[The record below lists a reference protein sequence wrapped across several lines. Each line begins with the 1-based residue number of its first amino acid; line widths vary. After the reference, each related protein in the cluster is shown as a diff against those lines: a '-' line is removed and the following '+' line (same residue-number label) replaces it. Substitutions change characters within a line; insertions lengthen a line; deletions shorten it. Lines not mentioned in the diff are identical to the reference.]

1 MGAILMEKLQLE
13 DFTKFKFL
21 SGLKYSP
28 NGDYA
33 AFAVHR
39 MDVEE
44 NKYLS
49 NIWLLD
55 IKSRKYFQLT
65 SFNEERG
72 FVWLDNENI
81 LFSGS
86 RNPKD
91 KEKVES
97 GEEFTRYYKINIH
110 GGEALEAFVIPKK
123 VMNIEPIDENTFLL
137 TARYNVNEKELEGLS
152 EEEKQKEL
160 KKRKEEKD
168 YKVLDEI
175 PYWVNGA
182 GFINKDRERLY
193 LYRANENKLQPITD
207 EYTDVSLFK
216 LNRDKSKAV
225 FIGRT
230 YKDKMDLVSDV
241 YIYDVASNEVKKIN
255 RDEDFSYRYA
265 DFLGDKIICTGT
277 DMKKY
282 GINENSKFYLLDVD
296 SGEKKCIT
304 PDLDMSLGN
313 SVGSD
318 SRYGSGYSFKVEG
331 DYLYFISTERYNAYL
346 NRIDVNGKIEK
357 VIASDGSVDM
367 FDVKGE
373 NILFIGFRGLKLL
386 ELYEYKNGE
395 EKQLT
400 DFNEWVQ
407 KERKLSKPER
417 VEVET
422 RAGHVIDGWIMRPI
436 DYEEGKK
443 YPAILDIHGGPKTV
457 YGEIYF
463 HEMQYWATEGY
474 FVFFCNPKGSD
485 GRGNEFADIRGKYG
499 TIDYEDIMKFTDYVL
514 ENYKDI
520 DPSRVG
526 VTGGSYG
533 GFMTNWIIGHTDRF
547 KAAVSQRSIS
557 NWTTE
562 FGTTD
567 IGYYFVPD
575 QIGGTPWDNFEKYW
589 EHSPLKYADRVKT
602 PTLFLHSD
610 EDYRC
615 WMAEALQMFSALK
628 YFGVESKLVLFHG
641 ENHELSRSGKPK
653 HRIRRLREIT
663 EWFNKYLK

>member
-1 MGAILMEKLQLE
+1 MEKIKLE

-28 NGDYA
+28 SGEHA
-33 AFAVHR
+33 GFVVHR

-49 NIWLLD
+49 NLWLLEV
-55 IKSRKYFQLT
+55 KSGKYFQLT
-65 SFNEERG
+65 SFNEETD
-72 FVWLDNENI
+72 FVWLDDENI
-81 LFSGS
+81 LFSGY

-91 KEKVES
+91 KEKMDS

-110 GGEALEAFVIPKK
+110 GGEAVEAFVISKRVTDIK
-123 VMNIEPIDENTFLL
+123 PIDENTFLL
-137 TARYNVNEKELEGLS
+137 TARYNITEKELEGLS
-152 EEEKQKEL
+152 EEEKKEEL
-160 KKRKEEKD
+160 KRRKEERD

-175 PYWVNGA
+175 PYWVNGV
-182 GFINKDRERLY
+182 GFVNKDRNRLY
-193 LYRANENKLQPITD
+193 LYRVKENKLQPITD
-207 EYTDVSLFK
+207 EYTHVSLFN
-216 LNRDKSKAV
+216 LNRTKNKAV
-225 FIGRT
+225 FISQT
-230 YKDKMDLVSDV
+230 YKDKKKLVSDV
-241 YIYDVASNEVKKIN
+241 YIYDIKTNEIEKLNK
-255 RDEDFSYRYA
+255 DEDFSYRYA
-265 DFLGDKIICTGT
+265 DFLGEHVICMGT

-282 GINENSKFYLLDVD
+282 GINENSKFYIFDID
-296 SGEKKCIT
+296 SGERKCIT
-304 PDLDMSLGN
+304 PDLDLSIGN

-318 SRYGSGYSFKVEG
+318 SRYGHGYSIKSEG

-346 NRIDVNGKIEK
+346 NRINISGEIEK
-357 VIASDGSVDM
+357 VIASEGSVDM

-373 NILFIGFRGLKLL
+373 NILFIGFRDLKLS
-386 ELYEYKNGE
+386 ELYEYSDGE

-400 DFNEWVQ
+400 NFNEWVQ
-407 KERKLSKPER
+407 REKKLSKPER

-422 RAGHVIDGWIMRPI
+422 RPGHFIDGWVIKPI

-463 HEMQYWATEGY
+463 HEMQYWAAEGY

-485 GRGNEFADIRGKYG
+485 GRGNEFADIRGRYG
-499 TIDYEDIMKFTDYVL
+499 TVDYEDIMKFTDYVL
-514 ENYKDI
+514 QHYKDI
-520 DPSRVG
+520 DSSRVG

-562 FGTTD
+562 FGATD

-589 EHSPLKYADRVKT
+589 EHSPLKYADKVKT

-615 WMAEALQMFSALK
+615 WMVEALQMFSALK

>member
-1 MGAILMEKLQLE
+1 MEKLQLE

-28 NGDYA
+28 SGNYA
-33 AFAVHR
+33 AFVVHR

-49 NIWLLD
+49 NIWVLD
-55 IKSRKYFQLT
+55 TKTKKYFQLT

-72 FVWLDNENI
+72 FVWLDDDYV
-81 LFSGS
+81 LFAGS

-91 KEKVES
+91 KEKAES
-97 GEEFTRYYKINIH
+97 GEEFTKYYKINIH
-110 GGEALEAFVIPKK
+110 GGEAVEAFVIPKK
-123 VMNIEPIDENTFLL
+123 VTEILPVDDDTFLL
-137 TARYNVNEKELEGLS
+137 IALYNVNKKDLEGLS
-152 EEEKQKEL
+152 EEEKKKEL
-160 KKRKEEKD
+160 ERRKEEKD
-168 YKVLDEI
+168 YEVFDEI
-175 PYWVNGA
+175 PFWANGE
-182 GFINKDRERLY
+182 GVINKDRGRLY
-193 LYRANENKLQPITD
+193 VYKLSDNKLQPITD
-207 EYTDVSLFK
+207 EYTDVYSLK
-216 LNRDKSKAV
+216 LNKDKTKAV
-225 FIGRT
+225 FIGKS
-230 YKDKMDLVSDV
+230 YKDKMPLTSDV
-241 YIYDVASNEVKKIN
+241 YIYNLKVGELKKVN
-255 RDEDFSYRYA
+255 KDSDFSYRYM
-265 DFLGDKIICTGT
+265 DFLGDKIICAGT

-282 GINENSKFYLLDVD
+282 GINENSKFYILEE
-296 SGEKKCIT
+296 SGERRCIT
-304 PDLDMSLGN
+304 PELDMSLGN
-313 SVGSD
+313 SVNSD
-318 SRYGSGYSFKVEG
+318 VRYGSGFSFKAEG

-346 NRIDVNGKIEK
+346 NRINLEGKIEK
-357 VIASDGSVDM
+357 VIEKDGSVDM
-367 FDVKGE
+367 FDVCGD
-373 NILFIGFRGLKLL
+373 NILFIGFRGLKLQ
-386 ELYEYKNGE
+386 ELYEYKDGQE
-395 EKQLT
+395 IQIT

-407 KERKLSKPER
+407 KEKKLSKPER

-422 RAGHVIDGWIMRPI
+422 RPGHFIDGWVIKPI

-463 HEMQYWATEGY
+463 HEMQYWAAEGY

-485 GRGNEFADIRGKYG
+485 GRGNEFADIRGRYG
-499 TIDYEDIMKFTDYVL
+499 TVDYEDIMKFTDYVL
-514 ENYKDI
+514 QHYKDI
-520 DPSRVG
+520 DSSRVG

>member
-1 MGAILMEKLQLE
+1 MEKLQLE

-28 NGDYA
+28 SGSCA
-33 AFAVHR
+33 AFVVHR

-49 NIWLLD
+49 NIWVLD
-55 IKSRKYFQLT
+55 TKTKKYFQLT

-72 FVWLDNENI
+72 FVWLDDDYI
-81 LFSGS
+81 LFAGS

-91 KEKVES
+91 KEKAES
-97 GEEFTRYYKINIH
+97 GEEFTKYYKINIH
-110 GGEALEAFVIPKK
+110 GGEAVEAFVIPKK
-123 VMNIEPIDENTFLL
+123 VTEILPVDDDTFLL
-137 TARYNVNEKELEGLS
+137 IALYNVNKKDLEGLS
-152 EEEKQKEL
+152 EEEKKKEL
-160 KKRKEEKD
+160 ERRKEEKD
-168 YKVLDEI
+168 YEVFDEI
-175 PYWVNGA
+175 PFWANGE
-182 GFINKDRERLY
+182 GVINKDRGRLY
-193 LYRANENKLQPITD
+193 VYKLSDNKLQPITD
-207 EYTDVSLFK
+207 EYTDVYSLK
-216 LNRDKSKAV
+216 LNKDKTKAV
-225 FIGRT
+225 FIGKS
-230 YKDKMDLVSDV
+230 YKGKMPLTSDV
-241 YIYDVASNEVKKIN
+241 YIYNLKVGELKKVN
-255 RDEDFSYRYA
+255 KDSDFSYRYV
-265 DFLGDKIICTGT
+265 DFLGDKIICAGT

-282 GINENSKFYLLDVD
+282 GINENSKFYILEE
-296 SGEKKCIT
+296 SGERRCIT
-304 PDLDMSLGN
+304 PELDMSLGN
-313 SVGSD
+313 SVNSD
-318 SRYGSGYSFKVEG
+318 VRYGSGFSFKAEG

-346 NRIDVNGKIEK
+346 NRINLEGKIEK
-357 VIASDGSVDM
+357 VIDKDGSVDM
-367 FDVKGE
+367 FDVCGD

-386 ELYEYKNGE
+386 ELYEYKDGQE
-395 EKQLT
+395 IQIT

-407 KERKLSKPER
+407 KEKKLSKPER

-422 RAGHVIDGWIMRPI
+422 RPGHFIDGWVIKPV

-457 YGEIYF
+457 YGEVYF
-463 HEMQYWATEGY
+463 HEMQYWASEGY
-474 FVFFCNPKGSD
+474 FVFFCNPVGSD

-520 DPSRVG
+520 DPERVG

-557 NWTTE
+557 NWFTE

-575 QIGGTPWDNFEKYW
+575 QVGGTPWDNFEKYW
-589 EHSPLKYADRVKT
+589 DNSPLKYADKVKT

-610 EDYRC
+610 EDFRC
-615 WMAEALQMFSALK
+615 WLAEALQMFTALK
-628 YFGVESKLVLFHG
+628 YFGVESRLVICHG
-641 ENHELSRSGKPK
+641 ENHDLSRSGKPK
-653 HRIRRLREIT
+653 HRIRRLKEIT
-663 EWFNKYLK
+663 DWFNKYLKG

>member
-1 MGAILMEKLQLE
+1 MEKLQLE

-28 NGDYA
+28 SGSCA
-33 AFAVHR
+33 AFVVHR

-49 NIWLLD
+49 NIWVLD
-55 IKSRKYFQLT
+55 TRTKKYFQLT

-72 FVWLDNENI
+72 FVWLDDDYI
-81 LFSGS
+81 LFAGS

-91 KEKVES
+91 KEKAES
-97 GEEFTRYYKINIH
+97 GEEFTKYYKINIH
-110 GGEALEAFVIPKK
+110 GGEAVEAFVIPKK
-123 VMNIEPIDENTFLL
+123 VTEILPVDDDTFLL
-137 TARYNVNEKELEGLS
+137 IALYNVNKKDLEGLS
-152 EEEKQKEL
+152 EEEKKKEL
-160 KKRKEEKD
+160 ERRKEEKD
-168 YKVLDEI
+168 YEVFDEI
-175 PYWVNGA
+175 PFWANGK
-182 GFINKDRERLY
+182 GVINKDRGRLY
-193 LYRANENKLQPITD
+193 VYKLSDNKLQPITD
-207 EYTDVSLFK
+207 EYTDVYSLK
-216 LNRDKSKAV
+216 LNKDKTKAV
-225 FIGRT
+225 FIGKS
-230 YKDKMDLVSDV
+230 YKDKMPLTSDV
-241 YIYDVASNEVKKIN
+241 YIYNLKVGELKKVN
-255 RDEDFSYRYA
+255 KDSDFSYRYV
-265 DFLGDKIICTGT
+265 DFLGDKIICAGT

-282 GINENSKFYLLDVD
+282 GINENSKFYVLEEE
-296 SGEKKCIT
+296 SGERRCIT
-304 PDLDMSLGN
+304 PELDMSLGN
-313 SVGSD
+313 SVNSD
-318 SRYGSGYSFKVEG
+318 VRCGSGFSFKAEG
-331 DYLYFISTERYNAYL
+331 DYLYFISTERYSAYL
-346 NRIDVNGKIEK
+346 NRINLEGKIEK
-357 VIASDGSVDM
+357 VIEKDGSVDM
-367 FDVKGE
+367 FDVCGDD
-373 NILFIGFRGLKLL
+373 ILFIGFRGLKLQ
-386 ELYEYKNGE
+386 ELYEYKDGQE
-395 EKQLT
+395 IQIT

-407 KERKLSKPER
+407 KEKKLSKPER
-417 VEVET
+417 VEVEI
-422 RAGHVIDGWIMRPI
+422 RPGHFIDGWVIKPI
-436 DYEEGKK
+436 DYEEDKK

-463 HEMQYWATEGY
+463 HEMQYWAAEGY

-485 GRGNEFADIRGKYG
+485 GRGNEFADIRGRYG
-499 TIDYEDIMKFTDYVL
+499 TVDYEDIIKFTDYVL
-514 ENYKDI
+514 QHYKDI
-520 DPSRVG
+520 DSSRVG

-628 YFGVESKLVLFHG
+628 YFGVESRLVLFHG

>member
-1 MGAILMEKLQLE
+1 MEKLQLE

-28 NGDYA
+28 SGSCA
-33 AFAVHR
+33 AFVVHR
-39 MDVEE
+39 IDVEE

-49 NIWLLD
+49 NIWVLD
-55 IKSRKYFQLT
+55 TKTKKYFQLT

-72 FVWLDNENI
+72 FVWLDDDYV
-81 LFSGS
+81 LFAGS

-91 KEKVES
+91 KEKAES
-97 GEEFTRYYKINIH
+97 GEEFTKYYKINIH
-110 GGEALEAFVIPKK
+110 GGEAVEAFVIPKK
-123 VMNIEPIDENTFLL
+123 VTEILPVDDDTFLL
-137 TARYNVNEKELEGLS
+137 IALYNVNKKDLEGLS
-152 EEEKQKEL
+152 EEEKKKEL
-160 KKRKEEKD
+160 ERRKEEKD
-168 YKVLDEI
+168 YEVFDEI
-175 PYWVNGA
+175 PFWANGK
-182 GFINKDRERLY
+182 GVINKDRGRLY
-193 LYRANENKLQPITD
+193 VYKLSDNKLQPITD
-207 EYTDVSLFK
+207 EYTDVYSLK
-216 LNRDKSKAV
+216 LNKDKTKAV
-225 FIGRT
+225 FIGKS
-230 YKDKMDLVSDV
+230 YKDKMPLTSDV
-241 YIYDVASNEVKKIN
+241 YIYNLKVGELKKVN
-255 RDEDFSYRYA
+255 KDSDFSYRYV
-265 DFLGDKIICTGT
+265 DFLGDKIICAGT

-282 GINENSKFYLLDVD
+282 GINENSKFYVLEEE
-296 SGEKKCIT
+296 SGERRCIT
-304 PDLDMSLGN
+304 PELDMSLGN
-313 SVGSD
+313 SVNSD
-318 SRYGSGYSFKVEG
+318 VRYGSGFSFKAEG
-331 DYLYFISTERYNAYL
+331 DYLYFISTERYSAYL
-346 NRIDVNGKIEK
+346 NRINLEGKIEK
-357 VIASDGSVDM
+357 VIEKDGSVDM
-367 FDVKGE
+367 FDVCGDD
-373 NILFIGFRGLKLL
+373 ILFIGFRGLKLQ
-386 ELYEYKNGE
+386 ELYEYKDGQE
-395 EKQLT
+395 IQIT

-407 KERKLSKPER
+407 KEKKLSKPER
-417 VEVET
+417 VEVEI
-422 RAGHVIDGWIMRPI
+422 RPGHFIDGWVIKPI
-436 DYEEGKK
+436 DYEEDKK

-463 HEMQYWATEGY
+463 HEMQYWAAEGY

-485 GRGNEFADIRGKYG
+485 GRGNEFADIRGRYG
-499 TIDYEDIMKFTDYVL
+499 TVDYEDIIKFTDYVL
-514 ENYKDI
+514 QHYKDI
-520 DPSRVG
+520 DSSRVG

-628 YFGVESKLVLFHG
+628 YFGVESRLVLFHG

>member
-1 MGAILMEKLQLE
+1 MEKLQLE

-28 NGDYA
+28 SGSCA
-33 AFAVHR
+33 AFVVHR
-39 MDVEE
+39 IDVEE

-49 NIWLLD
+49 NIWVLD
-55 IKSRKYFQLT
+55 TKTKKYFQLT

-72 FVWLDNENI
+72 FVWLDDDYV
-81 LFSGS
+81 LFAGS

-91 KEKVES
+91 KEKAES
-97 GEEFTRYYKINIH
+97 GEEFTKYYKINIH
-110 GGEALEAFVIPKK
+110 GGEAVEAFVIPKK
-123 VMNIEPIDENTFLL
+123 VTEILPVDDDTFLL
-137 TARYNVNEKELEGLS
+137 IALYNVNKKDLEGLS
-152 EEEKQKEL
+152 EEEKKKEL
-160 KKRKEEKD
+160 ERRKEEKD
-168 YKVLDEI
+168 YEVFDEI
-175 PYWVNGA
+175 PFWANGK
-182 GFINKDRERLY
+182 GVINKDRGRLY
-193 LYRANENKLQPITD
+193 VYKLSDNKLQPITD
-207 EYTDVSLFK
+207 EYTDVYSLK
-216 LNRDKSKAV
+216 LNKDKTKAV
-225 FIGRT
+225 FIGKS
-230 YKDKMDLVSDV
+230 YKDKMPLTSDV
-241 YIYDVASNEVKKIN
+241 YIYNLKVGELKKVN
-255 RDEDFSYRYA
+255 KDSDFSYRYV
-265 DFLGDKIICTGT
+265 DFLGDKIICAGT

-282 GINENSKFYLLDVD
+282 GINENSKFYVLEEK
-296 SGEKKCIT
+296 SGERRCIT
-304 PDLDMSLGN
+304 PELDMSLGN
-313 SVGSD
+313 SVNSD
-318 SRYGSGYSFKVEG
+318 VRYGSGFSFKAEG
-331 DYLYFISTERYNAYL
+331 DYLYFISTERYSAYL
-346 NRIDVNGKIEK
+346 NRINLEGKIEK
-357 VIASDGSVDM
+357 VIEKDGSVDM
-367 FDVKGE
+367 FDVCGDD
-373 NILFIGFRGLKLL
+373 ILFIGFRGLKLQ
-386 ELYEYKNGE
+386 ELYEYKDGQE
-395 EKQLT
+395 IQIT

-407 KERKLSKPER
+407 KEKKLSKPER
-417 VEVET
+417 VEVEI
-422 RAGHVIDGWIMRPI
+422 RPGHFIDGWVIKPI

-499 TIDYEDIMKFTDYVL
+499 TVDYEDIMKFTDYVL

-533 GFMTNWIIGHTDRF
+533 GFMTNWIISHTDRF

-628 YFGVESKLVLFHG
+628 YFGVESRLVLFHG

-653 HRIRRLREIT
+653 HRIRRLKEIT

>member
-1 MGAILMEKLQLE
+1 MEKLQLE

-28 NGDYA
+28 SGSCA
-33 AFAVHR
+33 AFVVHR
-39 MDVEE
+39 IDVEE

-49 NIWLLD
+49 NIWVLD
-55 IKSRKYFQLT
+55 TKTKKYFQLT

-72 FVWLDNENI
+72 FVWLDDDYV
-81 LFSGS
+81 LFAGS

-91 KEKVES
+91 KEKAES
-97 GEEFTRYYKINIH
+97 GEEFTKYYKINIH
-110 GGEALEAFVIPKK
+110 GGEAVEAFVIPKK
-123 VMNIEPIDENTFLL
+123 VTEILPVDDDTFLL
-137 TARYNVNEKELEGLS
+137 IALYNVNKKDLEGLS
-152 EEEKQKEL
+152 EEEKKKEL
-160 KKRKEEKD
+160 ERRKEEKD
-168 YKVLDEI
+168 YEVFDEI
-175 PYWVNGA
+175 PFWANGK
-182 GFINKDRERLY
+182 GVINKDRGRLY
-193 LYRANENKLQPITD
+193 VYKLSDNKLQPITD
-207 EYTDVSLFK
+207 EYTDVYSLK
-216 LNRDKSKAV
+216 LNKDKTKAV
-225 FIGRT
+225 FIGKS
-230 YKDKMDLVSDV
+230 YKDKMPLTSDV
-241 YIYDVASNEVKKIN
+241 YIYNLKVGELKKVN
-255 RDEDFSYRYA
+255 KDSDFSYRYV
-265 DFLGDKIICTGT
+265 DFLGDKIICAGT

-282 GINENSKFYLLDVD
+282 GINENSKFYVLEEK
-296 SGEKKCIT
+296 SGERRCIT
-304 PDLDMSLGN
+304 PELDMSLGN
-313 SVGSD
+313 SVNSD
-318 SRYGSGYSFKVEG
+318 VRYGSGFSFKAEG
-331 DYLYFISTERYNAYL
+331 DYLYFISTERYSAYL
-346 NRIDVNGKIEK
+346 NRINLEGKIEK
-357 VIASDGSVDM
+357 VIEKDGSVDM
-367 FDVKGE
+367 FDVCGDD
-373 NILFIGFRGLKLL
+373 ILFIGFRGLKLQ
-386 ELYEYKNGE
+386 ELYEYKDGQE
-395 EKQLT
+395 IQIT

-407 KERKLSKPER
+407 KEKKLSKPER
-417 VEVET
+417 VEVEI
-422 RAGHVIDGWIMRPI
+422 RPGHFIDGWVIKPI

-499 TIDYEDIMKFTDYVL
+499 TVDYEDIMKFTDYVL

-533 GFMTNWIIGHTDRF
+533 GFMTNWIISHTDRF

-628 YFGVESKLVLFHG
+628 YFGVES
-641 ENHELSRSGKPK
+641 
-653 HRIRRLREIT
+653 
-663 EWFNKYLK
+663 

>member
-1 MGAILMEKLQLE
+1 MEKLQLE

-28 NGDYA
+28 SGSCA
-33 AFAVHR
+33 AFVVHR
-39 MDVEE
+39 IDVEE

-49 NIWLLD
+49 NIWVLD
-55 IKSRKYFQLT
+55 TKTKKYFQLT

-72 FVWLDNENI
+72 FVWLDDDYV
-81 LFSGS
+81 LFAGS

-91 KEKVES
+91 KEKAES
-97 GEEFTRYYKINIH
+97 GEEFTKYYKINIH
-110 GGEALEAFVIPKK
+110 GGEAVEAFVIPKK
-123 VMNIEPIDENTFLL
+123 VTEILPVDDDTFLL
-137 TARYNVNEKELEGLS
+137 IALYNVNKKDLEGLS
-152 EEEKQKEL
+152 EEEKKKEL
-160 KKRKEEKD
+160 ERRKEEKD
-168 YKVLDEI
+168 YEVFDEI
-175 PYWVNGA
+175 PFWANGK
-182 GFINKDRERLY
+182 GVINKDRGRLY
-193 LYRANENKLQPITD
+193 VYKLSDNKLQPITD
-207 EYTDVSLFK
+207 EYTDVYSLK
-216 LNRDKSKAV
+216 LNKDKTKAV
-225 FIGRT
+225 FIGKS
-230 YKDKMDLVSDV
+230 YKDKMPLTSDV
-241 YIYDVASNEVKKIN
+241 YIYNLKVGELKKVN
-255 RDEDFSYRYA
+255 KDSDFSYRYV
-265 DFLGDKIICTGT
+265 DFLGDKIICAGT

-282 GINENSKFYLLDVD
+282 GINENSKFYVLEEE
-296 SGEKKCIT
+296 SGERRCIT
-304 PDLDMSLGN
+304 PELDMSLGN
-313 SVGSD
+313 SVNSD
-318 SRYGSGYSFKVEG
+318 VRYGSGFSFKAEG
-331 DYLYFISTERYNAYL
+331 DYLYFISTERYSAYL
-346 NRIDVNGKIEK
+346 NRINLEGKIEK
-357 VIASDGSVDM
+357 VIEKDGSVDM
-367 FDVKGE
+367 FDVCGDD
-373 NILFIGFRGLKLL
+373 ILFIGFRGLKLQ
-386 ELYEYKNGE
+386 ELYEYKDGQE
-395 EKQLT
+395 IQIT

-407 KERKLSKPER
+407 KEKKLSKPER
-417 VEVET
+417 VEVEI
-422 RAGHVIDGWIMRPI
+422 RPGHFIDGWVIKPI
-436 DYEEGKK
+436 DYEEDKK

-463 HEMQYWATEGY
+463 HEMQYWAAEGY

-485 GRGNEFADIRGKYG
+485 GRGNEFADIRGRYG
-499 TIDYEDIMKFTDYVL
+499 TVDYEDIIKFTDYVL
-514 ENYKDI
+514 QHYKDI
-520 DPSRVG
+520 DSSRVG

-628 YFGVESKLVLFHG
+628 YFGVESRLVLFHG

-653 HRIRRLREIT
+653 HRIRRLKEIT

>member
-1 MGAILMEKLQLE
+1 MEKLQLE

-28 NGDYA
+28 SGSCA
-33 AFAVHR
+33 AFVVHR

-49 NIWLLD
+49 NIWVLD
-55 IKSRKYFQLT
+55 TRTKKYFQLT

-72 FVWLDNENI
+72 FVWLDDDYI
-81 LFSGS
+81 LFASS

-91 KEKVES
+91 KEKAES
-97 GEEFTRYYKINIH
+97 GEEFTKYYKINIH
-110 GGEALEAFVIPKK
+110 GGEAVEAFVIPKK
-123 VMNIEPIDENTFLL
+123 VTEILPVDDDTFLL
-137 TARYNVNEKELEGLS
+137 IALYNVNKKDLEGLS
-152 EEEKQKEL
+152 EEEKKKEL
-160 KKRKEEKD
+160 ERRKEEKD
-168 YKVLDEI
+168 YEVFDEI
-175 PYWVNGA
+175 PFWANGE
-182 GFINKDRERLY
+182 GVINKDRGRLY
-193 LYRANENKLQPITD
+193 VYKLSDNKLQPITD
-207 EYTDVSLFK
+207 EYTEVYSLK
-216 LNRDKSKAV
+216 LNKDKTKAV
-225 FIGRT
+225 FIGKS
-230 YKDKMDLVSDV
+230 YKDKMPLTSDV
-241 YIYDVASNEVKKIN
+241 YIYNLKVGELKKVN
-255 RDEDFSYRYA
+255 KDSDFSYRYV
-265 DFLGDKIICTGT
+265 DFLGDKIICAGT

-282 GINENSKFYLLDVD
+282 GINENSKFYILEE
-296 SGEKKCIT
+296 SGERRCIT
-304 PDLDMSLGN
+304 PELDMSLGN
-313 SVGSD
+313 SVNSD
-318 SRYGSGYSFKVEG
+318 VRYGSGFSFKAEG

-346 NRIDVNGKIEK
+346 NRINLEGKIEK
-357 VIASDGSVDM
+357 VIDKDGSVDM
-367 FDVKGE
+367 FDVCGDD
-373 NILFIGFRGLKLL
+373 ILFIGFRGLKLL
-386 ELYEYKNGE
+386 ELYEYKDGQE
-395 EKQLT
+395 IQIT

-407 KERKLSKPER
+407 KEKKLSKPER
-417 VEVET
+417 VEVEI
-422 RAGHVIDGWIMRPI
+422 RPGHFIDGWVIKPI

-463 HEMQYWATEGY
+463 HEMQYWAAEGY
-474 FVFFCNPKGSD
+474 FVFFCNPVGSD

-520 DPSRVG
+520 DSERVG

-557 NWTTE
+557 NWFTE

-575 QIGGTPWDNFEKYW
+575 QVGGTPWDNFEKYW
-589 EHSPLKYADRVKT
+589 DNSPLKYADKVKT

-615 WMAEALQMFSALK
+615 WLAEALQMFMALK
-628 YFGVESKLVLFHG
+628 YFGVESKLVICHG
-641 ENHELSRSGKPK
+641 ENHDLSRSGKPK
-653 HRIRRLREIT
+653 HRIRRLKEIT
-663 EWFNKYLK
+663 DWFNKYLK

>member
-1 MGAILMEKLQLE
+1 MEKLQLE

-28 NGDYA
+28 SGSCA
-33 AFAVHR
+33 AFVVHR

-49 NIWLLD
+49 NIWVLD
-55 IKSRKYFQLT
+55 TKTKKYFQLT

-72 FVWLDNENI
+72 FVWLDDDYI
-81 LFSGS
+81 LFAGS

-91 KEKVES
+91 KEKAES
-97 GEEFTRYYKINIH
+97 GEEFTKYYKINIH
-110 GGEALEAFVIPKK
+110 GGEAVEAFVIPKK
-123 VMNIEPIDENTFLL
+123 VTEILPVDDDTFLL
-137 TARYNVNEKELEGLS
+137 IALYNVNKKDLEGLS
-152 EEEKQKEL
+152 EEEKKKEL
-160 KKRKEEKD
+160 ERRKEEKD
-168 YKVLDEI
+168 YEVFDEI
-175 PYWVNGA
+175 PFWANGE
-182 GFINKDRERLY
+182 GVINKDRGRLY
-193 LYRANENKLQPITD
+193 VYKLSDNKLQPITD
-207 EYTDVSLFK
+207 EYTDVYSLK
-216 LNRDKSKAV
+216 LNKDKTKAV
-225 FIGRT
+225 FIGKS
-230 YKDKMDLVSDV
+230 YKDKMPLTSDV
-241 YIYDVASNEVKKIN
+241 YIYNLKVGELKKVN
-255 RDEDFSYRYA
+255 KDSDFSYRYV
-265 DFLGDKIICTGT
+265 DFLGDKIICAGT

-282 GINENSKFYLLDVD
+282 GINENSKFYVLEEE
-296 SGEKKCIT
+296 SGERRCIT
-304 PDLDMSLGN
+304 PNLDMSLGN
-313 SVGSD
+313 SVNSD
-318 SRYGSGYSFKVEG
+318 VRYGSGFSFKAEG

-346 NRIDVNGKIEK
+346 NRINLEGKIEK
-357 VIASDGSVDM
+357 VIDKDGSVDM
-367 FDVKGE
+367 FDVKGD

-386 ELYEYKNGE
+386 ELYEYKDGQE
-395 EKQLT
+395 IQIT

-407 KERKLSKPER
+407 KEKKLSKPER

-422 RAGHVIDGWIMRPI
+422 RPGHFIDGWVIKPV

-457 YGEIYF
+457 YGEVYF
-463 HEMQYWATEGY
+463 HEMQYWASEGY
-474 FVFFCNPKGSD
+474 FVFFCNPVGSD

-520 DPSRVG
+520 DSERVG

-557 NWTTE
+557 NWFTE

-575 QIGGTPWDNFEKYW
+575 QVGGTPWDNFEKYW
-589 EHSPLKYADRVKT
+589 DNSPLKYADKVKT

-615 WMAEALQMFSALK
+615 WLAEALQMFMALK
-628 YFGVESKLVLFHG
+628 YFGVESKLVICHG
-641 ENHELSRSGKPK
+641 ENHDLSRSGKPK
-653 HRIRRLREIT
+653 HRIRRLKEIT
-663 EWFNKYLK
+663 DWFNKYLKG

>member
-1 MGAILMEKLQLE
+1 MEKLQLE

-21 SGLKYSP
+21 SGLKFSP
-28 NGDYA
+28 SGNHA
-33 AFAVHR
+33 AFVVHR

-49 NIWLLD
+49 NIWVLD
-55 IKSRKYFQLT
+55 TRIKKYFQLT

-72 FVWLDNENI
+72 FVWLDDDYI
-81 LFSGS
+81 LFAGN

-97 GEEFTRYYKINIH
+97 GEEFTKYYKINIH
-110 GGEALEAFVIPKK
+110 GGEAVEAFVIPKK
-123 VMNIEPIDENTFLL
+123 VTEILPVDDDTFLL
-137 TARYNVNEKELEGLS
+137 IALYNMNKKDLEGLS
-152 EEEKQKEL
+152 EEEKKKEL
-160 KKRKEEKD
+160 ERRKEEKD
-168 YKVLDEI
+168 YEVFDEI
-175 PYWVNGA
+175 PFWANGE
-182 GFINKDRERLY
+182 GVINKDRGRLY
-193 LYRANENKLQPITD
+193 VYKLSDNKLQPITD
-207 EYTDVSLFK
+207 EYTDVYSLK
-216 LNRDKSKAV
+216 LNKDKTKAV
-225 FIGRT
+225 FIGKS
-230 YKDKMDLVSDV
+230 YKDKMPLTSDV
-241 YIYDVASNEVKKIN
+241 YIYNLKVGELKKVN
-255 RDEDFSYRYA
+255 KDSDFSYRYV
-265 DFLGDKIICTGT
+265 DFLGDKIICAGT

-282 GINENSKFYLLDVD
+282 GINENSKFYVLEEE
-296 SGEKKCIT
+296 SGERRCIT
-304 PDLDMSLGN
+304 PNLDMSLGN
-313 SVGSD
+313 SVNSD
-318 SRYGSGYSFKVEG
+318 VRYGSGFSFKAEG

-346 NRIDVNGKIEK
+346 NRINLEGKIEK
-357 VIASDGSVDM
+357 VIDKDGSVDM
-367 FDVKGE
+367 FDVCGD

-386 ELYEYKNGE
+386 ELYEYKDGQE
-395 EKQLT
+395 IQIT

-407 KERKLSKPER
+407 EEKKHSKLER

-422 RAGHVIDGWIMRPI
+422 RPGHFIDGWVIKPI

-443 YPAILDIHGGPKTV
+443 YPAILNIHGGPKTV
-457 YGEIYF
+457 YGEVYF
-463 HEMQYWATEGY
+463 HEMQYWASEGY
-474 FVFFCNPKGSD
+474 FVFFCNPVGSD

-520 DPSRVG
+520 DSSRVG

-575 QIGGTPWDNFEKYW
+575 QIGGTPWDNFGKYW

-615 WMAEALQMFSALK
+615 WMGEALQIFSALK

-653 HRIRRLREIT
+653 NRIGRLKEIT

>member
-1 MGAILMEKLQLE
+1 MEKLQLE

-21 SGLKYSP
+21 SGLKFSP
-28 NGDYA
+28 SGNHA
-33 AFAVHR
+33 AFVVHR

-49 NIWLLD
+49 NIWVLD
-55 IKSRKYFQLT
+55 TRIKKYFQLT

-72 FVWLDNENI
+72 FVWLDDDYI
-81 LFSGS
+81 LFAGN

-97 GEEFTRYYKINIH
+97 GEEFTKYYKINIH
-110 GGEALEAFVIPKK
+110 GGEAVEAFVIPKK
-123 VMNIEPIDENTFLL
+123 VTEILPVDDDTFLL
-137 TARYNVNEKELEGLS
+137 IALYNMNKKDLEGLS
-152 EEEKQKEL
+152 EEEKKKEL
-160 KKRKEEKD
+160 ERRKEEKD
-168 YKVLDEI
+168 YEVFDEI
-175 PYWVNGA
+175 PFWANGE
-182 GFINKDRERLY
+182 GVINKDRGRLY
-193 LYRANENKLQPITD
+193 VYKLSDNKLQPITD
-207 EYTDVSLFK
+207 EYTDVYSLK
-216 LNRDKSKAV
+216 LNKDKTKAV
-225 FIGRT
+225 FIGKS
-230 YKDKMDLVSDV
+230 YKDKMPLTSDV
-241 YIYDVASNEVKKIN
+241 YIYNLKVGELKKVN
-255 RDEDFSYRYA
+255 KDSDFSYRYV
-265 DFLGDKIICTGT
+265 DFLGDKIICAGT

-282 GINENSKFYLLDVD
+282 GINENSKFYVLEEE
-296 SGEKKCIT
+296 SGERRCIT
-304 PDLDMSLGN
+304 PNLDMSLGN
-313 SVGSD
+313 SVNSD
-318 SRYGSGYSFKVEG
+318 VRYGSGFSFKAEG

-346 NRIDVNGKIEK
+346 NRINLEGKIEK
-357 VIASDGSVDM
+357 VIDKDGSVDM
-367 FDVKGE
+367 FDVCGD

-386 ELYEYKNGE
+386 ELYEYKDGQE
-395 EKQLT
+395 IQIT

-407 KERKLSKPER
+407 EEKKHSKLER

-422 RAGHVIDGWIMRPI
+422 RPGHFIDGWVIKPI

-443 YPAILDIHGGPKTV
+443 YPAILNIHGGPKTV
-457 YGEIYF
+457 YGEVYF
-463 HEMQYWATEGY
+463 HEMQYWASEGY
-474 FVFFCNPKGSD
+474 FVFFCNPVGSD

-520 DPSRVG
+520 DSSRVG

-575 QIGGTPWDNFEKYW
+575 QIGGTPWDNFRKYW

-615 WMAEALQMFSALK
+615 WMGEALQIFSALK

-653 HRIRRLREIT
+653 NRIGRLKEIT